1 MPTHKNKLVCTSN
14 PSQKVT
20 RQNVQLSV
28 TLDRTIGILRCEGI
42 PQFLSNTKCVPVFR
56 ARDVSNPGGSRLAYS
71 SQSRQVWVAPATVRT
86 RVPPDQ
92 NSGGSTEETVGDVIT
107 AEHDRGRWRG
117 DCRKSHL
124 FQSIASHASRAETR
138 PCTRSQSSRKE
149 QD

>member
-20 RQNVQLSV
+20 RQNVQLGV
-28 TLDRTIGILRCEGI
+28 TLDGAIRILRCEGI

-56 ARDVSNPGGSRLAYS
+56 TRDVSNPGGSRLAYS

-92 NSGGSTEETVGDVIT
+92 NSGGSTEETVGDVLT
-107 AEHDRGRWRG
+107 AEHDQGRRRV
-117 DCRKSHL
+117 DCRKTGL
-124 FQSIASHASRAETR
+124 YQSIASHASRAETR

-149 QD
+149 QG